1 MPLPF
6 WVLSVFALLLA
17 VPARAGKPK
26 FATLDVA
33 KAFEAY
39 HLTITERNRVSEARA
54 KLQQDSR
61 RETLKLLAVELRDLK
76 EQVEDSTFTEEQ
88 RKDFYRDYMMKNFE
102 RDSLK
107 REHDKYLE
115 EQNRLINEGMVKR
128 TYQLLKDV
136 RTLARKIAEEDGF
149 DYVFEVSG
157 KTSSQLSAL
166 IYIREATDLTA
177 RIIGELN
184 RNAPRKDVAA
194 NEGP

>member
-1 MPLPF
+1 
-6 WVLSVFALLLA
+6 
-17 VPARAGKPK
+17 
-26 FATLDVA
+26 
-33 KAFEAY
+33 
-39 HLTITERNRVSEARA
+39 
-54 KLQQDSR
+54 
-61 RETLKLLAVELRDLK
+61 
-76 EQVEDSTFTEEQ
+76 
-88 RKDFYRDYMMKNFE
+88 
-102 RDSLK
+102 
-107 REHDKYLE
+107 
-115 EQNRLINEGMVKR
+115 MVKR
-128 TYQLLKDV
+128 TYQLLEDV

>member
-1 MPLPF
+1 MISFCTLVESRKESPGEQSTRATNEDTSAAA
-6 WVLSVFALLLA
+6 LSF
-17 VPARAGKPK
+17 
-26 FATLDVA
+26 
-33 KAFEAY
+33 
-39 HLTITERNRVSEARA
+39 
-54 KLQQDSR
+54 
-61 RETLKLLAVELRDLK
+61 LKSIANGC
-76 EQVEDSTFTEEQ
+76 
-88 RKDFYRDYMMKNFE
+88 DYMMKNFE